1 MQEYC
6 WLRWCDNIK
15 LVKRNQV
22 EGKDPTNGTQMEV
35 NTCNFCKC
43 TLKLPLKFFMNL
55 TNINEI
61 EYMLSQ
67 DPKSSNLVISITI
80 HSSKY
85 HYPYGECYKDYK
97 SNEWYKG

>member
-1 MQEYC
+1 MCPQVT
-6 WLRWCDNIK
+6 LFMPHNI
-15 LVKRNQV
+15 N
-22 EGKDPTNGTQMEV
+22 
-35 NTCNFCKC
+35 
-43 TLKLPLKFFMNL
+43 FFMKL

-97 SNEWYKG
+97 SNDWYKGRDRTIWNLRSNQRKWCEVMKL